1 MIRIH
6 GKRVLAV
13 LAFLMAIYVFFQLGL
28 IRSTRSSFSDIVREQ
43 LDVENDV
50 RQTPLREL
58 KVNHTTT
65 PTSQINYKSFLT
77 TRRSCM
83 QHYDLLII
91 ISSAP
96 SNFGR
101 RNNIRKTWAFERSA
115 KPRWTSVFLVAQT
128 RDETVSNVLLDEDE
142 ALKDLV
148 RASYYDHYWNQ
159 TRKIQMGF
167 EWAITYCNFSFLLK
181 LDDDVFVHVPRV
193 LSFLSVPTTPKKM
206 FYAGNHYTNPVPLRE
221 GNFGRRNNIRK
232 TWAFERSAKPRWTSV
247 FLVAQTRDETVS
259 NVLLDEDEA
268 LKDLVRASYYDHY
281 WNQTRKIQM
290 GFEWA
295 VTYCD
300 FSFLLKLD
308 DDVFVHVPR
317 VLSFL
322 SAPTTPK
329 KMFYAGNHY
338 TNPVPLREGNFG
350 RRNNIR
356 KTWAFERSAKPRWTS
371 VFLVAQTRNETV
383 SNVLLDEDEALK
395 DVVRASYYD
404 HYWNQTRKIQ
414 MGFEWAVTYCNF
426 SFLLKLDDDV
436 FVHVPRVL
444 SFLSA
449 HTTPKKMFY
458 AGNHYTNPVPLREG
472 KWKVTY
478 EEYSGTRY
486 PDFCPGFGYIL
497 SHDVV
502 RAFVD
507 TFSSLPFFRLDDVYV
522 GMLAS
527 KNGINITNNVGFE
540 LWHPPQYVC
549 VPTKNTLVRHDVGE
563 ECQIKMFNLA
573 IFPQ

>member
-1 MIRIH
+1 
-6 GKRVLAV
+6 
-13 LAFLMAIYVFFQLGL
+13 
-28 IRSTRSSFSDIVREQ
+28 
-43 LDVENDV
+43 
-50 RQTPLREL
+50 
-58 KVNHTTT
+58 
-65 PTSQINYKSFLT
+65 
-77 TRRSCM
+77 M
-83 QHYDLLII
+83 QHYDLLMII
-91 ISSAP
+91 ASAP
-96 SNFGR
+96 GNSER
-101 RNNIRKTWAFERSA
+101 RKNIRKTWAFERSA

-128 RDETVSNVLLDEDE
+128 RN
-142 ALKDLV
+142 
-148 RASYYDHYWNQ
+148 
-159 TRKIQMGF
+159 
-167 EWAITYCNFSFLLK
+167 
-181 LDDDVFVHVPRV
+181 
-193 LSFLSVPTTPKKM
+193 
-206 FYAGNHYTNPVPLRE
+206 
-221 GNFGRRNNIRK
+221 
-232 TWAFERSAKPRWTSV
+232 
-247 FLVAQTRDETVS
+247 ETVS

-338 TNPVPLREGNFG
+338 TNPVPLREG
-350 RRNNIR
+350 
-356 KTWAFERSAKPRWTS
+356 
-371 VFLVAQTRNETV
+371 
-383 SNVLLDEDEALK
+383 
-395 DVVRASYYD
+395 
-404 HYWNQTRKIQ
+404 
-414 MGFEWAVTYCNF
+414 
-426 SFLLKLDDDV
+426 
-436 FVHVPRVL
+436 
-444 SFLSA
+444 
-449 HTTPKKMFY
+449 
-458 AGNHYTNPVPLREG
+458 

-478 EEYSGTRY
+478 EEYNETRY

-540 LWHPPQYVC
+540 VLHPPQYVC
-549 VPTKNTLVRHDVGE
+549 VPTKDTLVRHDVEE
-563 ECQIKMFNLA
+563 ECQMKMFNLA
-573 IFPQ
+573 IFSQ

>member
-43 LDVENDV
+43 PDVENHV

-58 KVNHTTT
+58 KMNYTTT
-65 PTSQINYKSFLT
+65 PTSQINYKSFLI

-96 SNFGR
+96 
-101 RNNIRKTWAFERSA
+101 
-115 KPRWTSVFLVAQT
+115 
-128 RDETVSNVLLDEDE
+128 
-142 ALKDLV
+142 
-148 RASYYDHYWNQ
+148 
-159 TRKIQMGF
+159 
-167 EWAITYCNFSFLLK
+167 
-181 LDDDVFVHVPRV
+181 
-193 LSFLSVPTTPKKM
+193 
-206 FYAGNHYTNPVPLRE
+206 

-295 VTYCD
+295 VTYCN

-449 HTTPKKMFY
+449 QTTPKKMFY

-573 IFPQ
+573 IFPQMALTHRAKHIGNEPIRYGNRLKLESMYSLVPIVNDSLHISWFGDRSYGTINKAKTVV

>member
-43 LDVENDV
+43 PDVENHV

-58 KVNHTTT
+58 KMNYTTT
-65 PTSQINYKSFLT
+65 PTSQIKYKSFLI

-128 RDETVSNVLLDEDE
+128 RNEAVSNVLLDEDE
-142 ALKDLV
+142 ALKDL
-148 RASYYDHYWNQ
+148 
-159 TRKIQMGF
+159 
-167 EWAITYCNFSFLLK
+167 
-181 LDDDVFVHVPRV
+181 
-193 LSFLSVPTTPKKM
+193 
-206 FYAGNHYTNPVPLRE
+206 
-221 GNFGRRNNIRK
+221 
-232 TWAFERSAKPRWTSV
+232 
-247 FLVAQTRDETVS
+247 
-259 NVLLDEDEA
+259 
-268 LKDLVRASYYDHY
+268 
-281 WNQTRKIQM
+281 
-290 GFEWA
+290 
-295 VTYCD
+295 
-300 FSFLLKLD
+300 
-308 DDVFVHVPR
+308 
-317 VLSFL
+317 
-322 SAPTTPK
+322 
-329 KMFYAGNHY
+329 
-338 TNPVPLREGNFG
+338 
-350 RRNNIR
+350 
-356 KTWAFERSAKPRWTS
+356 
-371 VFLVAQTRNETV
+371 
-383 SNVLLDEDEALK
+383 
-395 DVVRASYYD
+395 VRASYYD

-478 EEYSGTRY
+478 EEYITRQDIQTFA
-486 PDFCPGFGYIL
+486 PVL
-497 SHDVV
+497 
-502 RAFVD
+502 D
-507 TFSSLPFFRLDDVYV
+507 TFYLTMLYVHLLTLSLLCRSSNWTMFTLACWRVRTELVSQTMWALKYGIHPSMYV
-522 GMLAS
+522 FQQRIL
-527 KNGINITNNVGFE
+527 
-540 LWHPPQYVC
+540 
-549 VPTKNTLVRHDVGE
+549 
-563 ECQIKMFNLA
+563 
-573 IFPQ
+573 